1 MSTSTVALTKRSWL
15 LSIILTFSAGG
26 LIYYRV
32 SSQKVRFVAND
43 ADNNAHLETANWTR
57 GLKSTTTSAST
68 TVSSTLR
75 RKPVDSQLLRKEWL
89 APSRR
94 TTETFV
100 QTNTPPITGMANTHS
115 RSFLK
120 GEAKAG
126 QSEITVGE

>member
-1 MSTSTVALTKRSWL
+1 MSASTVALTKRSWL
-15 LSIILTFSAGG
+15 LLIILTFSAGG

-32 SSQKVRFVAND
+32 YSQKVRFVANGAVRHSD
-43 ADNNAHLETANWTR
+43 PPPDLN
-57 GLKSTTTSAST
+57 STTTSAST
-68 TVSSTLR
+68 TVSSTLH

-115 RSFLK
+115 RSFLN

>member
-1 MSTSTVALTKRSWL
+1 MSASTVALTKRTWL
-15 LSIILTFSAGG
+15 LLIILTFSTSG

-32 SSQKVRFVAND
+32 YSQKVRFVAIND
-43 ADNNAHLETANWTR
+43 ADNNDHLETANWT
-57 GLKSTTTSAST
+57 TSPATT
-68 TVSSTLR
+68 TVSSTLH
-75 RKPVDSQLLRKEWL
+75 RKSFKRDSQLLRKEWL

-94 TTETFV
+94 TTETFM

-115 RSFLK
+115 RSFLN